1 MREIAIA
8 RSMLAP
14 EATNPASHQELE
26 AMARRRFQRG
36 ALSVRGKGEKL
47 WIGRWREDVIRP
59 DGSIHR
65 VRKCEVIGTL
75 KQFKTRR
82 LAERELE
89 QRLSEVNSLNYAPR
103 PTATFAQFAAKWQK
117 DVLTQH
123 KPSTGSADRSRIRKH
138 LLPELGGCFMKDI
151 TTQRVQGLIAKK
163 RAELLSAKSIRN
175 LVATLRIMWR
185 SAKAWGYLPEAVMLD
200 FDSLVLAQHDLRQER
215 FLSLSE
221 MQRIIETAREPYRTY
236 YWILAET
243 GVRAGE
249 IGGLSVPNLLLDLGA
264 IKITQSVWHGK
275 IQTVKS
281 RKGNRTCEISPELV
295 RHLREFLRNW
305 RPNNAQLLFA
315 SKRGTPWDIDVLRKR
330 KLYPLLE
337 KLGIKRCG
345 FHAFRHGNETVMDLE
360 RVPIAVRQD
369 RLGHSDIRMVANYN
383 HVASE
388 DGRLF
393 AAKLGRLL
401 EPQENLRLMMTAG
414 TA

>member
-1 MREIAIA
+1 
-8 RSMLAP
+8 
-14 EATNPASHQELE
+14 
-26 AMARRRFQRG
+26 MARRRFQRG
-36 ALSVRGKGEKL
+36 ALSVRGKEEKL

-59 DGSIHR
+59 DGSVHR

-138 LLPELGGCFMKDI
+138 LLPELGGCSMKDI
-151 TTQRVQGLIAKK
+151 STQRVQGLIAKK
-163 RAELLSAKSIRN
+163 RSELLSSKSIQN

-185 SAKAWGYLPEAVMLD
+185 SAKAWGYLPAAVMLD

-221 MQRIIETAREPYRTY
+221 MQRIIETAPEPYRTY

-295 RHLREFLRNW
+295 RHLRGFLRTW

-401 EPQENLRLMMTAG
+401 EPQENLRLMMPTGSA
-414 TA
+414 

>member
-1 MREIAIA
+1 
-8 RSMLAP
+8 MLAL
-14 EATNPASHQELE
+14 EATNPASHQEFE

-36 ALSVRGKGEKL
+36 ALSVRGKEEKL

-59 DGSIHR
+59 DGSVHR

-89 QRLSEVNSLNYAPR
+89 QRLSEVNSLTYTPR
-103 PTATFAQFAAKWQK
+103 PTATFAQFAAKWEK
-117 DVLTQH
+117 DVLTLH

-138 LLPELGGCFMKDI
+138 LLPELGKFCMKDI
-151 TTQRVQGLIAKK
+151 STAHVQSLIAKK
-163 RAELLSAKSIRN
+163 SAERLSAKSIHN

-185 SAKAWGYLPEAVMLD
+185 SAKAWGYLPAAVLLD
-200 FDSLVLAQHDLRQER
+200 FDSLVQAEPGLHQER
-215 FLSLSE
+215 FFTLDE
-221 MQRIIETAREPYRTY
+221 MQRIIEAAPEPLRTFF
-236 YWILAET
+236 WILGET
-243 GVRAGE
+243 GLRAGE
-249 IGGLSVPNLLLDLGA
+249 IGGLPVSNLLLDLGA
-264 IKITQSVWHGK
+264 IKISQSVWHGK

-295 RHLREFLRNW
+295 KHLRQFLRTW
-305 RPNNAQLLFA
+305 RPNSAQLLFA
-315 SKRGTPWDIDVLRKR
+315 SKRGTPIDIDVLRKR

-337 KLGIKRCG
+337 QLGIQRCG

-360 RVPIAVRQD
+360 NVPPAVRMD
-369 RLGHSDIRMVANYN
+369 RMGHSDARMMMNYT

-401 EPQENLRLMMTAG
+401 EPQDNLRLPLPAG